1 MVEIRILNSRT
12 TSFPAGSVAT
22 VSDDRALR
30 WIARRWA
37 VLASTPTGEVPA
49 PVAIAEV
56 EVELSPV
63 VAEVSEPST
72 DNDELPVA
80 VSPRPRGR
88 PPKRGPH

>member
-22 VSDDRALR
+22 VSDDRAAR
-30 WIARRWA
+30 WIQRRWA
-37 VLASTPTGEVPA
+37 VLASTPIAEVPVPA
-49 PVAIAEV
+49 AVV

-63 VAEVSEPST
+63 IVELSEPST
-72 DNDELPVA
+72 DNDEIPVA